1 MPLCHSLLL
10 QLPAPVRPHRLPPQS
25 TAGAQDS
32 SSSGWEEREACQQQH
47 MAACVD
53 PQLPACQR
61 HARDF
66 CADAFASPTA
76 DALVP
81 KKKQAHTRDR

>member
-1 MPLCHSLLL
+1 
-10 QLPAPVRPHRLPPQS
+10 
-25 TAGAQDS
+25 
-32 SSSGWEEREACQQQH
+32 

-66 CADAFASPTA
+66 CADAFAGPTA